1 MAEEFVKAVE
11 DGVRLSKRIYF
22 GKDRSVAPPR
32 PMPGMEKSSPQ
43 SYLPSAPMVYAVIP
57 DPAVVDNPDIPSY
70 QPHVHGRCDPPAF
83 IPLQMNSISLQAD
96 CVLDTAFVTVSGSWR
111 VHCVMGTRFCHCRVA
126 IPMGEQGSILGV
138 EVEAPRKSY
147 STKVVTL
154 DDKDKDMERE
164 MKLEDGGFIK
174 PHIFTFTIPEIDG
187 GSNISIK
194 VRWSQKLLYQ
204 DGQYTLT
211 IPYSFPEFV
220 TPAGKKMAKKE
231 RIKVNVNAGP
241 GTEILCKTI
250 SHPLKELRRL
260 GGQLGFL
267 YDTDVLTWSSCDF
280 NITYSVSVSP
290 SGGVILQSPSM
301 VDIDQREMFCLSLF
315 PGNKHNRKVFR
326 KEVLF
331 VVDISESMQGKP
343 LEDTKNALVAA
354 ILKLDQGDFF
364 NVIAFNDEIHLFS
377 SSLELA
383 TEKTLDRVTEWM
395 SANLVAQG
403 GTNMLLPLNQALQ
416 MISNN
421 GTPIIFLIT
430 DGAVENERQ
439 ICDVMMSHLSN
450 EKLTSPRLHTFGIGS
465 FCNHYFLRMLATMG
479 KGNYDAAYDEDSI
492 EVRLKGFFSRA
503 FSTIVENITID
514 GLENLEDLEMY
525 PSCIPDLLSE
535 RPVIITGRYSGDFP
549 STIQVKGIL
558 ADMSNFSVDLKVE
571 EVKEIPLDKILAK
584 QQIELCTA
592 QAWFSEDKGLEEE
605 IAKVS
610 MQSSV
615 ISEFTCMIL
624 LETDK
629 GKKGKTVS
637 AEKGKGKKGA
647 SHSSDKKENKQVSTE
662 PDCQKRTV
670 LGNFKSGFGN
680 LTATKENTPLGSNDV
695 RLPDPGEKFVMA
707 ASNCCGKMCGHCCCL
722 CCIQMCSRVNDHCAI
737 VFTQL
742 CGALSCLGC
751 YYCCE
756 ACCGSE

>member
-11 DGVRLSKRIYF
+11 DGIRLSKRIYF
-22 GKDRSVAPPR
+22 GKDRSVAPPK
-32 PMPGMEKSSPQ
+32 PMPAMDKSSH
-43 SYLPSAPMVYAVIP
+43 SYLPSSPMVYAVIP

-70 QPHVHGRCDPPAF
+70 QPHVHGRCDPPAL
-83 IPLQMNSISLQAD
+83 IPLQMNSVCLEAD
-96 CVLDTAFVTVSGSWR
+96 CVLDTAFVSLSGSWR
-111 VHCVMGTRFCHCRVA
+111 VHCVMGTRFVDCRVA

-138 EVEAPRKSY
+138 EVEVPRKSY

-154 DDKDKDMERE
+154 DHKDMENE
-164 MKLEDGGFIK
+164 PKLEDGGFIK
-174 PHIFTFTIPEIDG
+174 PQIFTFTIPEIDG
-187 GSNISIK
+187 GSNLSIK

-211 IPYSFPEFV
+211 VPYTFPEYV

-231 RIKVNVNAGP
+231 RIKVNLNAGP
-241 GTEILCKTI
+241 GTGIVCKTI
-250 SHPLKELRRL
+250 SHPLKELRRN

-267 YDTDVLTWSSCDF
+267 YDTGVLTWSSCDF
-280 NITYSVSVSP
+280 VITYSVSVSP

-301 VDIDQREMFCLSLF
+301 IDIDQREMFCLSLF
-315 PGNKHNRKVFR
+315 PGNKHKRKVFR

-331 VVDISESMQGKP
+331 VIDISESMLGKP

-354 ILKLDQGDFF
+354 LLKLDQGDSF
-364 NVIAFNDEIHLFS
+364 NIIAFNDEIHLFS

-383 TEKTLDRVTEWM
+383 TEKTLDKVTEWM
-395 SANLVAQG
+395 STNLVAQG

-416 MISNN
+416 MISNTHN

-430 DGAVENERQ
+430 DGAVENERH

-450 EKLTSPRLHTFGIGS
+450 EKLTRPRLHTFGIGS
-465 FCNHYFLRMLATMG
+465 FCNHYFLQFLATMG
-479 KGNYDAAYDEDSI
+479 KGSCDAAYDEDSI
-492 EVRLKGFFSRA
+492 EVRMKGFFNRA
-503 FSTIVENITID
+503 FSTIVQNITID
-514 GLENLEDLEMY
+514 GLENLDDLEMY

-549 STIQVKGIL
+549 STVQLKGVL

-571 EVKEIPLDKILAK
+571 EVKEMPIDKILAK

-610 MQSSV
+610 VQNSV
-615 ISEFTCMIL
+615 ISEYTCMVL

-629 GKKGKTVS
+629 GKKRKTDS

-647 SHSSDKKENKQVSTE
+647 SRSSEKKEKKQVSTE

-670 LGNFKSGFGN
+670 LHNFKYGFGN
-680 LTATKENTPLGSNDV
+680 LTATIENTPPGSNED

-707 ASNCCGKMCGHCCCL
+707 ASNCCSKMCGHCCCL
-722 CCIQMCSRVNDHCAI
+722 CCIQMCSRVNDQCAI

-742 CGALSCLGC
+742 CSALSCLGC
-751 YYCCE
+751 YYCWE